1 MRFHFLIPS
10 MEEIVFTKMHGLGN
24 DYAYINC
31 LSSCP
36 DDLPSLSIEMSDRH
50 LGVGSDGIILILP
63 SSVAD
68 YQMRIF
74 NADGSEAK
82 MCGNGIRCVGKYL
95 YDNHITPL
103 TELNIETLAG
113 IRQLS
118 LHVDPSTDRVD
129 YVTVDMG
136 APILDPPSIPVDAPG
151 TSMIERGVVTS
162 QGVMTVTA
170 VSMGNPH
177 GVLFVN
183 DISKVDIDSIGP
195 ELENHPMWPDR
206 AHIEFVEVKSPDH
219 LKMRVWERG
228 SGETRACGT
237 GACAVYEA
245 AILTGRCMADGIKP
259 VTVELPGGELM
270 ISKSRTGSILM
281 TGPAT
286 TVFDGTYYRAAHKRR
301 AHLNL

>member
-1 MRFHFLIPS
+1 

-36 DDLPSLSIEMSDRH
+36 DDLPSLSMEMSDRH
-50 LGVGSDGIILILP
+50 EGVGSDGIILILP
-63 SSVAD
+63 SSIAD
-68 YQMRIF
+68 YRMRIF

-118 LHVDPSTDRVD
+118 LHVNPDTDRVD

-136 APILDPPSIPVDAPG
+136 VPVLDPVSIPVDAPG
-151 TSMIERGVVTS
+151 TNMIERGVVTS

-183 DISKVDIDSIGP
+183 DVDKIDINILGP
-195 ELENHPMWPDR
+195 ELENHHMWPDR
-206 AHIEFVEVKSPDH
+206 ANIEFVEVKSPTH
-219 LKMRVWERG
+219 LRMRVWERG

-237 GACAVYEA
+237 GACAVVEA
-245 AILTGRCMADGIKP
+245 AMLTGRCDADGNKP
-259 VTVELPGGELM
+259 VTVELPGGELQ
-270 ISKSRTGSILM
+270 ISKSRTGNILM

-286 TVFDGTYYRAAHKRR
+286 TVFDGTYYRVNHKRR
-301 AHLNL
+301 SQFNL

>member
-1 MRFHFLIPS
+1 

-36 DDLPSLSIEMSDRH
+36 DDLPSLSMEMSDRH
-50 LGVGSDGIILILP
+50 EGVGSDGIILILP
-63 SSVAD
+63 SSIAD
-68 YQMRIF
+68 YRMRIF

-118 LHVDPSTDRVD
+118 LHVNPDTDRVD

-136 APILDPPSIPVDAPG
+136 VPVLDPVSIPVDAPG
-151 TSMIERGVVTS
+151 TNMIERGVVTS

-183 DISKVDIDSIGP
+183 DVDKIDINILGP
-195 ELENHPMWPDR
+195 ELENHHMWPDR
-206 AHIEFVEVKSPDH
+206 ANIEFVEVKSPTH
-219 LKMRVWERG
+219 LRMRVWERG

-237 GACAVYEA
+237 GACAVVEA
-245 AILTGRCMADGIKP
+245 AMLTGRCDAYGNKP
-259 VTVELPGGELM
+259 VTVELPGGELQ
-270 ISKSRTGSILM
+270 ISKSRTGNILM

-286 TVFDGTYYRAAHKRR
+286 TVFDGTYYRVNHKRR
-301 AHLNL
+301 SQFNL